1 MKTADKFFNDVDY
14 VSIVDTVK
22 GIFTSESSLRTLLD
36 FERVLDDADVYA
48 YKNWLIGELV
58 DGPRIKRYTVTCT
71 FLYPYHLMPDPR
83 AAKRLLIL
91 GCKVYFKQTQ
101 IEVPVE
107 VLDYDDFIAGTRFPK
122 SSAKKVWLVTIIM
135 PKELIK
141 EIKEGSIDLAGQTID
156 LEELE
161 DGYDRDYDEIQNED
175 DEKDQS
181 ENEQQQPLGVV

>member
-14 VSIVDTVK
+14 VSIIDTVK

-36 FERVLDDADVYA
+36 FERVLDEADLYA

-58 DGPRIKRYTVTCT
+58 NGPVVKRYTVTCT

-83 AAKRLLIL
+83 GAKRLFIL
-91 GCKVYFKQTQ
+91 GCKVFFKKTK

-122 SSAKKVWLVTIIM
+122 SKGKKVWLVTIVM
-135 PKELIK
+135 PKELMK

-156 LEELE
+156 LEDLE
-161 DGYDRDYDEIQNED
+161 DGFDKDYDEIQNED
-175 DEKDQS
+175 DGEQDSQD
-181 ENEQQQPLGVV
+181 QQQPAGAL